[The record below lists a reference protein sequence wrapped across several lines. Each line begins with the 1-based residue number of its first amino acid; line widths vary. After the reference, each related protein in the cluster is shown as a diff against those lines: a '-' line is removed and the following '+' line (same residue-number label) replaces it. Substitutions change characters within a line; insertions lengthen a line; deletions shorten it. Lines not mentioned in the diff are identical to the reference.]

1 MTELLGVLLGA
12 ALAYWFGGR
21 ERRREH
27 HRQREALA
35 TALLAELRTLEYALS
50 RSYNNHEISFM
61 GGRIPTDWFEQLGE
75 SFLLFG
81 PTTVSTTLQFRGLI
95 RQLQAC
101 RDECGRLPVDQITA
115 NHHWKIR
122 GLAGYALQLIPELK
136 QLLEEEGAVKPEE
149 PDVIR
154 VTFPELPKVPEPSFR
169 WRLSGSGEDDASSAA
184 T

>member
-1 MTELLGVLLGA
+1 MTELLGVVLGA
-12 ALAYWFGGR
+12 TLAYWFGGR

-27 HRQREALA
+27 RRQREALA
-35 TALLAELRTLEYALS
+35 TALLAELRTLEYALV
-50 RSYNNHEISFM
+50 RSYNDPEIGFM

-81 PTTVSTTLQFRGLI
+81 PTTVRNTLQFRGLI

-101 RDECGRLPVDQITA
+101 RDECGRLPIDQVTPR
-115 NHHWKIR
+115 HHWKIR
-122 GLAGYALQLIPELK
+122 GLAGYALQLIPDLK
-136 QLLEEEGAVKPEE
+136 QLLQEEGAVKPEE

-154 VTFPELPKVPEPSFR
+154 VTFPDLPTIPDPSFQ
-169 WRLSGSGEDDASSAA
+169 WRLAGPGEDDASSAA